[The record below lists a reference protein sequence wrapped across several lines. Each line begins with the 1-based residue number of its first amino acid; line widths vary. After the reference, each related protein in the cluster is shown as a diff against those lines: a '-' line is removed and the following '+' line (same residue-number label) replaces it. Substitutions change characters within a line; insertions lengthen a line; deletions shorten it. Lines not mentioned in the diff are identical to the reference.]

1 MIEALLLCMAV
12 GFVVLLIRS
21 TTRTDTTNPDE
32 LLGLF
37 AYKSDRNE
45 PTVGLRKKE
54 KNIA

>member
-12 GFVVLLIRS
+12 GFMVLLVRS

-45 PTVGLRKKE
+45 PSELANIKGKKR
-54 KNIA
+54 A

>member
-12 GFVVLLIRS
+12 GLVVLLIRS

-37 AYKSDRNE
+37 AYKADRDE
-45 PTVGLRKKE
+45 PTVGLRKKG